1 MPIHQVTMLYR
12 PGCHLCDVARTEL
25 QRITA
30 ELGAGLDEIDVDTD
44 PQLRAEYGD
53 RVPVFL
59 IDGSEH
65 GYWQVEEARLRR
77 ALAG

>member
-1 MPIHQVTMLYR
+1 MTHQVTLLHR
-12 PGCHLCDVARTEL
+12 PGCHLCDVARTDL

-30 ELGAGLDEIDVDTD
+30 ELGAGLAEIDVDTD
-44 PQLRAEYGD
+44 PDLRAEYGD

-59 IDGSEH
+59 IDGAEH

-77 ALAG
+77 ALVG